1 MTLLDLIIQV
11 SSIFISLLPL
21 IVFLIFCSKN
31 IIELVED
38 FTGIKLI
45 ENHMDYG
52 NTILNNFL
60 GFIPSSNYY
69 VFVGGIYLICF
80 LISCIFYNSILN
92 KELFGFSVFLLP
104 FFYAGFIL
112 SLRKNTFH
120 PNGLPILTEFY
131 LFKIYRMVYGI
142 PRMDTDIDYT
152 DKYYS
157 YNSYLMISCVVGFI
171 PTIGGVVSLFIGVI
185 PILLLWGLFIQTLVL
200 FPDKYDKI
208 LPLNFKKW
216 SGAIFLLL
224 LVIPSYIITFYI
236 SIKWGLYY

>member
-1 MTLLDLIIQV
+1 
-11 SSIFISLLPL
+11 
-21 IVFLIFCSKN
+21 
-31 IIELVED
+31 
-38 FTGIKLI
+38 
-45 ENHMDYG
+45 
-52 NTILNNFL
+52 
-60 GFIPSSNYY
+60 
-69 VFVGGIYLICF
+69 
-80 LISCIFYNSILN
+80 
-92 KELFGFSVFLLP
+92 
-104 FFYAGFIL
+104 
-112 SLRKNTFH
+112 
-120 PNGLPILTEFY
+120 
-131 LFKIYRMVYGI
+131 
-142 PRMDTDIDYT
+142 MDTDINYT

-185 PILLLWGLFIQTLVL
+185 PILLLWGLFMQTLVL